1 MRLTLILNETVNR
14 KVDLLMMK
22 LSELFLKVD
31 AIQQMKNSFLIPR
44 LWECLLELAEELPDP
59 LHGFR
64 IFISI
69 DY

>member
-1 MRLTLILNETVNR
+1 
-14 KVDLLMMK
+14 MMK